1 MIYLFSKSEKIG
13 TNFEEVIHYYY
24 EKNTGDYI
32 YVEGMTREPVYNRD
46 LYYSLFDGKIPC
58 KHRAKFTIPNDL
70 VFISDTIDIDL
81 SFCENFL
88 LGIIIDTL

>member
-1 MIYLFSKSEKIG
+1 MIYLFSKSEKTG
-13 TNFEEVIHYYY
+13 TNFGEVTHYYY

-32 YVEGMTREPVYNRD
+32 YVEGMTRQPVYNRD
-46 LYYSLFDGKIPC
+46 LYYSLIGAKFDNKN
-58 KHRAKFTIPNDL
+58 RAKFTIPNDL
-70 VFISDTIDIDL
+70 VFISNTIDIDL